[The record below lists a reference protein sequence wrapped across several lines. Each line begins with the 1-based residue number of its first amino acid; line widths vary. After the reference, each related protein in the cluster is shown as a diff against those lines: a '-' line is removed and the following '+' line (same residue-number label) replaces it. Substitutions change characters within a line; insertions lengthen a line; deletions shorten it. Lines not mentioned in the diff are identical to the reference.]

1 VLSGESRAPQA
12 RFEGSFRQRR
22 GRVLAELRTG
32 PAPVAD
38 LDADA
43 LTSLVDDGL
52 AVIRRGTAR
61 LP

>member
-1 VLSGESRAPQA
+1 
-12 RFEGSFRQRR
+12 
-22 GRVLAELRTG
+22 VLAELRTG

-52 AVIRRGTAR
+52 AVIDRGTAR